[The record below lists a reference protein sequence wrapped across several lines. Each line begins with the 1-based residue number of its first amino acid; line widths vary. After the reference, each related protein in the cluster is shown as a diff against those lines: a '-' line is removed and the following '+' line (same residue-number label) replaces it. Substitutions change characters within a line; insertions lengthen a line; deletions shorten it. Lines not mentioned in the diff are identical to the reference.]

1 MCPREARYTRT
12 LSLGILTS
20 CRVAWMTGSDGQWLS
35 KRYVSFEEAIKN
47 PLRYLTHVSHRL
59 SPEEMMERFYSNRRL
74 ALSLIP
80 EMKNNL
86 LSGFPNMDRRNLDI
100 EMQTLNWYEGKG
112 WKLWLF

>member
-1 MCPREARYTRT
+1 
-12 LSLGILTS
+12 
-20 CRVAWMTGSDGQWLS
+20 
-35 KRYVSFEEAIKN
+35 
-47 PLRYLTHVSHRL
+47 
-59 SPEEMMERFYSNRRL
+59 MMERFYSNRRL